1 MSQSQRRSNGQRP
14 SQQVQQQQAPGPHAI
29 PTPQPGLPPP
39 NAHPPGFPST
49 QQHYYAPQP
58 LTSASIFI
66 PSPANVTIDPKLV
79 GPPPPTAASQSQAPL
94 SNMYNSISNRPPSN
108 MYNNSMFEPSGMSDN
123 TAYTAMESQRDLRAT
138 SIGPDGVVPGRL
150 TDTEIRVKV
159 NGDLPLWYMQ
169 EKPKVAKYTKHM
181 LHLFGTGVCVL
192 VGKTHAYF
200 LKILQA
206 EMGDTPKHVKVMYSQ
221 VLFLRI
227 GDSDN
232 PDKTDE
238 GDKPKLDIPGG
249 KKSPLDAALTYY
261 SWNEGETLFKTGDRG
276 ETHVLLD
283 HFTHLKKQPNRCV
296 CGNQSNPCKCMN
308 EAKRFV
314 LEDPSA
320 YQQFPGTTGK
330 C

>member
-1 MSQSQRRSNGQRP
+1 MLSLTSYRRLLQNCCPSSLICLNFPETLSIHVQLKLENYYLLKFASAVTSRLQSVKLQYLNFF
-14 SQQVQQQQAPGPHAI
+14 VAPGPHAI

-192 VGKTHAYF
+192 VSF
-200 LKILQA
+200 LCF
-206 EMGDTPKHVKVMYSQ
+206 G
-221 VLFLRI
+221 
-227 GDSDN
+227 
-232 PDKTDE
+232 
-238 GDKPKLDIPGG
+238 
-249 KKSPLDAALTYY
+249 
-261 SWNEGETLFKTGDRG
+261 
-276 ETHVLLD
+276 LL
-283 HFTHLKKQPNRCV
+283 
-296 CGNQSNPCKCMN
+296 S
-308 EAKRFV
+308 
-314 LEDPSA
+314 
-320 YQQFPGTTGK
+320 
-330 C
+330 